1 MPNIIEDLREIF
13 LVNEFNDFLK
23 SINYDNKFEYND
35 INYEYFT
42 IQWMSI
48 WIKEIDFIMK
58 NKNLWKNDF
67 KKIIKCEKMD
77 VKGYLIHHMLNDIIE
92 NNKEHEKMFRDIFFQ
107 RYKIYFEKIQKEVD
121 LNKKDS
127 NILIQ
132 IDNEDSNK
140 TNKNELNNSQMDI
153 EKIIDKIDIYKI
165 YGIDDKNGKN
175 NNKKRKFEE
184 IIDNKT
190 EFLQSNK
197 SKNNI
202 NNNDINNIFTKKIVP
217 KNITITI
224 EKKNNKDNLDFFYNK
239 SNQLKNKLNNIGNN
253 NDIDK
258 KRFLGFVKE
267 DKKNKE
273 RSERYKRR
281 MELLNKINNKIYNIK
296 NLNKK

>member
-35 INYEYFT
+35 MNYEYFT

-67 KKIIKCEKMD
+67 KKIIKCEKME

-92 NNKEHEKMFRDIFFQ
+92 NNKEHEKTFRDIFFQ
-107 RYKIYFEKIQKEVD
+107 RYKIYIEKIQKEVD
-121 LNKKDS
+121 LNKKD
-127 NILIQ
+127 NNTPIQ

-184 IIDNKT
+184 TNDNNT
-190 EFLQSNK
+190 NNTFS
-197 SKNNI
+197 SKI
-202 NNNDINNIFTKKIVP
+202 LPK
-217 KNITITI
+217 KNITISI
-224 EKKNNKDNLDFFYNK
+224 EKKNNKDSINFFYNK
-239 SNQLKNKLNNIGNN
+239 SNQLKNKLNNIGNS
-253 NDIDK
+253 NDISN
-258 KRFLGFVKE
+258 KRIFGIELKKE
-267 DKKNKE
+267 DKQNKE
-273 RSERYKRR
+273 RLERYKRR